1 MNLDYT
7 HFPAI
12 PDLLPILVIPPP
24 QPEKK
29 RKREKSSVCVSQLK
43 HDQIPG
49 GQLLKGN
56 SPSPPAPPPEATKCR
71 ELPQN
76 NPGRDFTPFSR

>member
-12 PDLLPILVIPPP
+12 PDLLPILVIPPHTP
-24 QPEKK
+24 KKK
-29 RKREKSSVCVSQLK
+29 RKREKSSICVSQLK
-43 HDQIPG
+43 HDQILG

-56 SPSPPAPPPEATKCR
+56 SPSPPAPPPEATKCG
-71 ELPQN
+71 ELHFIIDYH
-76 NPGRDFTPFSR
+76 RF